1 MQGQNW
7 TYGSSPHWAC
17 LGENLLV
24 TKTYQEMKHQ
34 PFRNGDF
41 LLFEGN
47 LYDADAVLSWIMDEE
62 TLEIPG
68 VIEEVGTRMLN
79 R

>member
-1 MQGQNW
+1 ML
-7 TYGSSPHWAC
+7 H
-17 LGENLLV
+17 
-24 TKTYQEMKHQ
+24 H
-34 PFRNGDF
+34 RNGDF
-41 LLFEGN
+41 LLYEGN
-47 LYDADAVLSWIMDEE
+47 LYDADAVLSWIMDED